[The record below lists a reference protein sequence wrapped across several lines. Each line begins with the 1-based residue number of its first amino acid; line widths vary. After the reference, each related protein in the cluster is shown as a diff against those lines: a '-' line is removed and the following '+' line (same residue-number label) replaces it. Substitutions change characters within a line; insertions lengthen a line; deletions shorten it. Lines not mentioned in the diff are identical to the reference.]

1 MNMLHQ
7 CQDIRGWLMGMLFKH
22 VTPVAGY
29 NGRFFEH
36 ITLVS
41 GYNEKVV

>member
-7 CQDIRGWLMGMLFKH
+7 YQDIVGWLFKH
-22 VTPVAGY
+22 VTPVSGY
-29 NGRFFEH
+29 NGRLFEH